1 MVLNCCIIILT
12 GCSPSMHA
20 HVVGFD
26 VVGEV
31 PVWVGSPK
39 GGSPEGM
46 EPKGVPEPQENPKV
60 QETPGTKTIV
70 Y

>member
-1 MVLNCCIIILT
+1 
-12 GCSPSMHA
+12 MHA